1 MSLQYMQN
9 SRHRNKLLTL
19 TWQIPLFFVTSRP
32 LTNYTTMTLS
42 VLGLIAGMVLVILGA
57 DWLTKG
63 ASALAR
69 RFNISELVIGLTIVA
84 LGTSLPELVIST
96 GAAIKGSSGIALG
109 NIIGSN
115 IFNGMLIL
123 GVTALIA
130 PIRFNARMLSR
141 ELPFNLLASIVLLLL
156 SGSMLVGG
164 APGEEITRYGGLL
177 LLCFLAIFI
186 RYTFSIPAD
195 ENSGEEVQ
203 ENIGTGKIVLYIVA
217 GLAALISGGNLFVD
231 GATAVAQAIGLSEAV
246 IGITIVSA
254 GSSLPEL
261 AVSVNAAR
269 KGNVGIALG
278 NVLGSSI
285 LNIFFILG
293 VAATISPISLDG
305 FSWVD
310 YYVLVASSLLIYIVS
325 RFGGKAVINRFEGAI
340 LVAGYIAYT
349 VYLISVS

>member
-1 MSLQYMQN
+1 M
-9 SRHRNKLLTL
+9 LLSIL
-19 TWQIPLFFVTSRP
+19 SFV
-32 LTNYTTMTLS
+32 
-42 VLGLIAGMVLVILGA
+42 AGIVLVILGA

-84 LGTSLPELVIST
+84 IGTSLPELVIST
-96 GAAIKGSSGIALG
+96 GSALKGSPGLALG

-115 IFNGMLIL
+115 IFNGMFIL
-123 GVTALIA
+123 GVAALIA
-130 PIRFNARMLSR
+130 PIRFNARMLTR
-141 ELPFNLLASIVLLLL
+141 EIPFNLLASVALLLV

-177 LLCFLAIFI
+177 LLCFLAVFV
-186 RYTFSIPAD
+186 RYTFSI
-195 ENSGEEVQ
+195 SGDGAEEPG
-203 ENIGTGKIVLYIVA
+203 EVLPVMKVVLFIVA
-217 GLAALISGGNLFVD
+217 GLAALIFGGNIFVD
-231 GATAVAQAIGLSEAV
+231 GATEVARALGLSEAV

-278 NVLGSSI
+278 NVLGSNI

-293 VAATISPISLDG
+293 VSATITPIALDG
-305 FSWVD
+305 FSFVD
-310 YYVLVASSLLIYIVS
+310 YYVLLASSLLIYVVA
-325 RFGGKAVINRFEGAI
+325 RFGGKAVITRFEGAL
-340 LVAGYIAYT
+340 LVAGYVAYT
-349 VYLISVS
+349 TYLIMNA

>member
-1 MSLQYMQN
+1 M
-9 SRHRNKLLTL
+9 
-19 TWQIPLFFVTSRP
+19 I
-32 LTNYTTMTLS
+32 LS
-42 VLGLIAGMVLVILGA
+42 VISFIAGIVLVILGA

-63 ASALAR
+63 ATALAR

-84 LGTSLPELVIST
+84 IGTSLPEFVIST
-96 GAAIKGSSGIALG
+96 GSAIKGSSGIALG

-115 IFNGMLIL
+115 IFNGMFIL
-123 GVTALIA
+123 GVAALIA

-141 ELPFNLLASIVLLLL
+141 EIPFNLLASVVVLLL

-164 APGEEITRYGGLL
+164 GEGEYITRYGGLL
-177 LLCFLAIFI
+177 LLCFLAVFL

-195 ENSGEEVQ
+195 GDEEKHESVSS
-203 ENIGTGKIVLYIVA
+203 GKITLFIVS
-217 GLAALISGGNLFVD
+217 GLAALIFGGNIFVD
-231 GATAVAQAIGLSEAV
+231 GATEVARMLGLSEAV

-261 AVSVNAAR
+261 AVSVNAAY
-269 KGNVGIALG
+269 KGRVGIALG

-293 VAATISPISLDG
+293 TAATISPISLDG

-310 YYVLVASSLLIYIVS
+310 YYVLLASSLLIYFVA
-325 RFGGKAVINRFEGAI
+325 RFGGKAVITRIEGAV
-340 LVAGYIAYT
+340 LVAFYVAYT
-349 VYLISVS
+349 VYLISAS

>member
-1 MSLQYMQN
+1 M
-9 SRHRNKLLTL
+9 
-19 TWQIPLFFVTSRP
+19 V
-32 LTNYTTMTLS
+32 LS
-42 VLGLIAGMVLVILGA
+42 ILSFIAGIVLVLLGA

-109 NIIGSN
+109 NVIGSN
-115 IFNGMLIL
+115 IFNSMLIL
-123 GVTALIA
+123 GVAALIA

-141 ELPFNLLASIVLLLL
+141 EIPFNLLASVVLVLL

-164 APGEEITRYGGLL
+164 AQGEHITRYGGLL
-177 LLCFLAIFI
+177 LLCFLAVFI

-195 ENSGEEVQ
+195 GEEEKVAPLSV
-203 ENIGTGKIVLYIVA
+203 GKVVLFIVA
-217 GLAALISGGNLFVD
+217 GLAALIFGGNIFVD
-231 GATAVAQAIGLSEAV
+231 GASDIARALGLSDAV

-269 KGNVGIALG
+269 KGSVGIALG
-278 NVLGSSI
+278 NVLGSNI

-293 VAATISPISLDG
+293 TAATITPIALDG
-305 FSWVD
+305 FSCID
-310 YYVLVASSLLIYIVS
+310 FYVLMASSLLIYLVS
-325 RFGGKAVINRFEGAI
+325 RFGGKAVITRFEGFL
-340 LVAGYIAYT
+340 LVAGYVAYT
-349 VYLISVS
+349 TYLIMYA